1 MDESTDTA
9 AAVKEAQAAMRAT
22 HEQEKTWAAADEYEW
37 CTPNYG
43 APDQPFHTYNYDAAA
58 EAQYHAK
65 QELDV
70 PDHMAEGDG

>member
-1 MDESTDTA
+1 MNESTATA

-22 HEQEKTWAAADEYEW
+22 HEQQEKTWAVADD
-37 CTPNYG
+37 G

-58 EAQYHAK
+58 EAQYHAE

>member
-1 MDESTDTA
+1 MDESTATA

-22 HEQEKTWAAADEYEW
+22 HEQEKTWAAADD
-37 CTPNYG
+37 G
-43 APDQPFHTYNYDAAA
+43 APDQPFHTYNYDDVEPG
-58 EAQYHAK
+58 EAQYHAE